1 MNIWSDFVQA
11 LGQDESGSFVDE
23 LRRKI
28 GEQPLVSKTPD
39 SYNDPEGR
47 TEYYKF
53 IKSGV
58 EFRFRLGKLNHIH
71 FFVQPHEGYS
81 AYKADL
87 LGRLAKA
94 WSVQVVIAEL
104 GLPDED
110 VPSRVDMLIG
120 HIPRWLRYNFEKHAL
135 RMEFTEDGRLW
146 KATLISSS

>member
-1 MNIWSDFVQA
+1 MNIWSDFFQA

-47 TEYYKF
+47 TEYFKF
-53 IKSGV
+53 IKSGM
-58 EFRFRLGKLNHIH
+58 EFGFRLGKLNHIH

-81 AYKADL
+81 ADL
-87 LGRLAKA
+87 LDRLAKA
-94 WSVQVVIAEL
+94 WSVQEVIAEL

-120 HIPRWLRYNFEKHAL
+120 HIPRWLRYNFES
-135 RMEFTEDGRLW
+135 MPCVW
-146 KATLISSS
+146 S